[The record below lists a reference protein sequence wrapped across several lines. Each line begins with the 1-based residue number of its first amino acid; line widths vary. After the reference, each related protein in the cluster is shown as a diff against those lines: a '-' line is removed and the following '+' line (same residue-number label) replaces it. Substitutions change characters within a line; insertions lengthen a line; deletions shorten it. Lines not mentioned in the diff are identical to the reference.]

1 MRRHHV
7 TDAKIDLDRLLDEA
21 QSEPIGI
28 ERRGRIRAV
37 LVGLARF
44 EGMRARRAELE
55 SELRQARD
63 MLEKLG
69 YEVEGLRGHVE
80 DLRADSDHWRS
91 LAEKLRH
98 FVPKGADA
106 FLLDDDADA
115 DPQDAS
121 MALAVPPGHAAAKP
135 EPEVGPGFDE
145 VPPPLPLDAYRLST
159 AEGRRSFLIA
169 LRDDHGAAGLLMA
182 VTHLWESLGRPKA
195 HHAGRIA
202 ASVGVGGRGRTALRR
217 ALERFIEE
225 SVADRTRSARPERA
239 AFADDM
245 SWLAAIEERQLQ
257 QERRDAAI
265 LRRWEAILSGHPP
278 DEDEDEEP
286 RGPAQIV
293 KGPWRRTVRTKP
305 GGKGEPPKP

>member
-98 FVPKGADA
+98 FVPKDADA

-115 DPQDAS
+115 DPPDAS

-145 VPPPLPLDAYRLST
+145 VPPPLPLDSYRLST

-278 DEDEDEEP
+278 DEDEEP

-305 GGKGEPPKP
+305 GGKGEPPKPGS